1 MSLSTNQYGYI
12 IDPMV
17 PFTGPDGQTVKNGYV
32 RVFLAGTTTPVI
44 TYANFD
50 GTANQETIQLDNSGR
65 TATKVIGSKGQ
76 TFKVCVY
83 DAEHSQETPILTVD
97 KVSPIGASV
106 NATSVVTGL
115 DSVSGDGWVKA
126 TVTDTEAAVE
136 LDPSAATELSQLN
149 DLNTYGQTVYA
160 MLIDGTGSPFKAKLD
175 IISSCAYTPIGNLSL
190 GQIYALVA
198 GGRMVTLAVTNPDN
212 NKEIFYAS
220 LVRTVS
226 DGLSRIME
234 FSSGVK
240 SNKQYLNV
248 ILSSADGG
256 NTWEKFT
263 SIRDA

>member
-32 RVFLAGTTTPVI
+32 RVFLAGTTTPVV

-115 DSVSGDGWVKA
+115 DSVSGDGWVNA

-136 LDPSAATELSQLN
+136 LDPSAATELSQFN

-160 MLIDGTGSPFKAKLD
+160 MLIDNTGSPFKAKLD
-175 IISSCAYTPIGNLSL
+175 IISSCACAPISNLSL

-198 GGRMVTLAVTNPDN
+198 GGRMVTLAVANPDN

-220 LVRTVS
+220 LVRKVS

-240 SNKQYLNV
+240 SNKEYLSV
-248 ILSSADGG
+248 LMISSDGG
-256 NTWEKFT
+256 STWETFT
-263 SIRDA
+263 SIKTA